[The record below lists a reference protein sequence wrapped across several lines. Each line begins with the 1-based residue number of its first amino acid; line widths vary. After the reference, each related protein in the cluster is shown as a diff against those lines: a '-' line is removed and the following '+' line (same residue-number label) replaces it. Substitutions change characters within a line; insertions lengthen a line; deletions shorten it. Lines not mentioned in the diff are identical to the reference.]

1 MYAIASASPLE
12 SPLLKRM
19 CLSKTRN
26 TMSLKMSRKEKEK
39 NMMLITS

>member
-1 MYAIASASPLE
+1 MYAYPLE

-26 TMSLKMSRKEKEK
+26 TMCLKMSRKQKVK